1 VLARL
6 TPPRAVLVPFWVL
19 HRALYRAT
27 SGRIGRRMAGPPAL
41 LLTTVGRRSGKPRQ
55 ASLYYLED
63 ATNFVVVASNAGS
76 DRDPD
81 WWLNL
86 QASPD
91 AVAWLG
97 PRRQRV
103 RARRASPNELDRIW
117 PRLIEMYPGY
127 EAYRRRIGRELPVVV
142 LEPRS

>member
-1 VLARL
+1 
-6 TPPRAVLVPFWVL
+6 
-19 HRALYRAT
+19 
-27 SGRIGRRMAGPPAL
+27 MAGLPAL

-63 ATNFVVVASNAGS
+63 GANVVVVASNAGS

-97 PRRQRV
+97 RSHQRV
-103 RARRASPNELDRIW
+103 RGRRASPQELERIW
-117 PRLIEMYPGY
+117 PRLLQMYPGY
-127 EAYRRRIGRELPVVV
+127 EAYRQRIGRELPVVI